1 MVLNITK
8 GHGKKNMESFKVL
21 NFVLQIQPCSRASV
35 DLTLMKRVILLHLA
49 RKLKTAFM
57 KLDICV
63 W

>member
-8 GHGKKNMESFKVL
+8 GHGKSMESFKVL
-21 NFVLQIQPCSRASV
+21 NSVLQIEPYSRASV
-35 DLTLMKRVILLHLA
+35 ELTLMKRVILLHLA
-49 RKLKTAFM
+49 HKLKTAFM